1 MSDPMNTRILF
12 SLASA
17 LALALPA
24 AFSQDPSSS
33 TKDAPPEY
41 EPTVL
46 SAMRSFVGRDFKT
59 ALEFV
64 DKADRMYQPT
74 ARTVNIR
81 AAVAIE
87 EKKYDEGRQYCI
99 KALQL
104 DPKFFPA
111 LFNLAEIPFMQGKYA
126 EARLTYEKLI
136 EDEQNADLV
145 KFRLLLTYLL
155 EKNDERAKEL
165 LDKVPLLNDTP
176 VYFYSHAAWEFG
188 HGNEKEAQ
196 SYISSAETVFPKSK
210 LANFI
215 DVFYDLG
222 WLKRP
227 SGTE

>member
-1 MSDPMNTRILF
+1 MNTRTLF
-12 SLASA
+12 SLASI
-17 LALALPA
+17 LALTVPA
-24 AFSQDPSSS
+24 AWSADSADS

-41 EPTVL
+41 EPTVQ
-46 SAMRSFVGRDFKT
+46 SAMRSFVARDFKT
-59 ALEFV
+59 AIELV

-74 ARTVNIR
+74 ARTVNVR

-87 EKKYDEGRQYCI
+87 EKKFDEGRQFCI

-136 EDEQNADLV
+136 DDEQNADLV
-145 KFRLLLTYLL
+145 KFRLILTYLL

-176 VYFYSHAAWEFG
+176 VHFYSHAAWEFA

-196 SYISSAETVFPKSK
+196 SYMNSAETVFPKAK
-210 LANFI
+210 LANFVE
-215 DVFYDLG
+215 VFYDLG
-222 WLKRP
+222 WMKRP
-227 SGTE
+227 SATE

>member
-1 MSDPMNTRILF
+1 MNTRTLF
-12 SLASA
+12 SLASV

-24 AFSQDPSSS
+24 AFSQAPDS

-41 EPTVL
+41 EPTVQ

-59 ALEFV
+59 AIELV

-74 ARTVNIR
+74 ARTVNVR

-87 EKKYDEGRQYCI
+87 EKKYDEGRQHCI

-126 EARLTYEKLI
+126 EARLTYEKLL

-145 KFRLLLTYLL
+145 KFRLILTYLL

-165 LDKVPLLNDTP
+165 IDKVPLLNDTP
-176 VYFYSHAAWEFG
+176 IYFYSHAAWEFA

-196 SYISSAETVFPKSK
+196 ANITSAETVFPKSR

-222 WLKRP
+222 WMKRP